1 MALILKD
8 RVQETSTTTGTGT
21 LTLAG
26 AVTQFQTFS
35 SAIGNGNTTYYTIYN
50 AGGTEWEVGIG
61 TVGAGTLSRDTVLS
75 SSNAGSL
82 VNFTGTLYVF
92 GDYPADKAV
101 FKDASGNVTGYAIS
115 GGTINNTVIG
125 GTTPVAGTF
134 TNLTANDNV
143 ILGFS
148 NTDTLAVN
156 GRITTDLEPSANNS
170 KDIGTNGRNWRD
182 AFFGRTLHTVNLELT
197 GTTSFDGAQGT
208 AGQVLTSAGTGATP
222 TWTTP
227 TTGTVTSVTATAPI
241 TSSGGATPDIAMP
254 AATGSVN
261 GYLTSTDWTTFN
273 SKGSGTVTS
282 VDTTGTVNG
291 ITLTGGPITS
301 SGTITLGGT
310 LSNVS
315 LTTQVTGTLPVA
327 NGGTGLT
334 SSGTAG
340 YVLTSDGTGWVSQ
353 AVTPTGSTYTRTSFT
368 ATAAQTT
375 FTVAYTVG
383 FVQVYLNGVF
393 LNSTDFTATNGT
405 TVVLATGATSGDIV
419 ETVAYNISNIGV
431 ASTAT
436 NLAGGIASQ
445 IPYQTSAG
453 ATAFI
458 ANGTSG
464 QVLISNGASVPS
476 WSSTITSPT
485 LVTPVLGTP
494 SSGNLSSCTA
504 DGTNAVGYLTI
515 PQNSQSAAYTL
526 VLADSGKQI
535 FHPSADTT
543 ARTFT
548 IPANGTVAFPV
559 GTAVTFINQNG
570 AGVITIAITT
580 DTMRLAGAGTTGSRT
595 LAANGIATAIKV
607 TSTEWLISGTGLT

>member
-607 TSTEWLISGTGLT
+607 TSTEWIISGTGLT